1 MRQALTTVLCD
12 AMFLSSAPTRA
23 DSPIRVR
30 KADTPVADFGLAL
43 SLQSPQDLN
52 QPPLCAVRS
61 LPCLSPKSAPDAGW
75 TFTAARSLSDELA
88 IVGEVGG
95 YHQTWDSFET
105 VHENHREVN
114 HVYSAMAG
122 LRVASHFS
130 GHQQPIYDGGRFYA
144 RLLVGRM
151 TSELL
156 GSGPAI
162 EPGVGI
168 EVRGR
173 SGAIFRLGI
182 DLCAVGGTAHG
193 LTTSRGFIG
202 VAFGVGSRDAR

>member
-1 MRQALTTVLCD
+1 MRSAFPILAAV
-12 AMFLSSAPTRA
+12 AMCLSAIPARA
-23 DSPIRVR
+23 DSPIHVR

-52 QPPLCAVRS
+52 QLPLCAMRS

-88 IVGEVGG
+88 LIGEVGG
-95 YHQTWDSFET
+95 YQQTWDSFQT
-105 VHENHREVN
+105 VHSNHREVN
-114 HVYSAMAG
+114 RVYSAMAG
-122 LRVASHFS
+122 VRVASHFA
-130 GHQQPIYDGGRFYA
+130 GHRQPLYDGGRFYA
-144 RLLVGRM
+144 RLLAGRM

-162 EPGVGI
+162 EPGIGI
-168 EVRGR
+168 DVRGHG
-173 SGAIFRLGI
+173 GAMFRLGI
-182 DLCAVGGTAHG
+182 DLCVAGGAAHG

>member
-1 MRQALTTVLCD
+1 LA
-12 AMFLSSAPTRA
+12 AASARA

-30 KADTPVADFGLAL
+30 HADTPVADFGLAL
-43 SLQSPQDLN
+43 SLQTPQDLN
-52 QPPLCAVRS
+52 QLPLCAVRS
-61 LPCLSPKSAPDAGW
+61 LPCLSPKSAPDGGW
-75 TFTAARSLSDELA
+75 TFTGARSISDELA
-88 IVGEVGG
+88 LIGEVGG

-105 VHENHREVN
+105 VHSNHREVN
-114 HVYSAMAG
+114 PVYSAMAG
-122 LRVASHFS
+122 IRVASHFG
-130 GHQQPIYDGGRFYA
+130 GHRQPIYDGGRFYA

-162 EPGVGI
+162 EPGIGI
-168 EVRGR
+168 DVRGH
-173 SGAIFRLGI
+173 SGAMFRLGI
-182 DLCAVGGTAHG
+182 DLCVAGGTARG